1 MDILKTYIN
10 FPIQDPTWVFFLVL
24 LIILLAPMVF
34 GKLRIPHIIG
44 MILAGVVIGEYG
56 LNILERDASFKL
68 FGQVGIYYIMFL
80 AGLEMDLMGFKK
92 NISKGIMF
100 GLLTSLIPFGCGI
113 LAGLYLLHYSMAT
126 SLLLAC
132 IFASHTIVAYPI
144 VARYG
149 LTKHPAVT
157 ISIAATMI
165 ALLFALIFLAVLAG
179 KYRGGDDSL
188 FWLWFVL
195 KCVGYFAAVFTLF
208 PPIIRMV
215 FKHYTER
222 VILYIFVMAMLF
234 LSAALAEL
242 CGIEGLL
249 GAFISG
255 LIFNRF
261 IPHSSSLMNRIEFVG
276 NAVFIPYFLV
286 GVGMMVNLKP
296 LFSELHALWVVGVIV
311 VVSTLSKLFASSITR
326 KLLGFNHAQGLV
338 MFGLS
343 EAHAAGAIAMVMVG
357 TSLVINPAT
366 GERLMNNAVLDGVVV
381 MILISCV
388 ISSIVTDQGARRM
401 KLQQDNS
408 EDNTSDKPTDDEK
421 ILVLVK
427 DTSRIRNITQ
437 TAIMMRNQ
445 QLNRGLICLNVVND
459 ADFTDPSQRHSRE
472 VLDVAEEIC
481 VAADVPVQ
489 KQSRLAVNIV
499 NGVVHC
505 LRENDASEVLIGLHE
520 KINGDMSFYGHFA
533 QGLIRSMNRQL
544 IIVDYTRPVSTI
556 RKIVVVVP
564 ERAEYEAGFYRW
576 VKRIARLTN
585 EIGCRIEFRTNEP
598 VGRLIHQVMQTQFPG
613 VRAEYKQTDTIL
625 LPQEVEKLTT
635 EINEDQML
643 VVVTAR
649 PGGISYQSGDNNIG
663 KIIEEQMMRKRNVMM
678 IFPDQYGE
686 NNEQYTFIE
695 PLKHQYQES
704 KVSTWLS
711 KWISKVG

>member
-1 MDILKTYIN
+1 MDSLLSYIH

-34 GKLRIPHIIG
+34 NKLRIPHIVG
-44 MILAGVVIGEYG
+44 MILAGVLIGEHG

-80 AGLEMDLMGFKK
+80 AGLEMDLVGFKQ
-92 NISKGIMF
+92 NLSKGLLF
-100 GLLTSLIPFGCGI
+100 GALTTLIPFLCGF
-113 LAGLYLLHYSMAT
+113 LAGFYLLDYSVST

-149 LTKHPAVT
+149 LSKHPAVT

-165 ALLFALIFLAVLAG
+165 ALLFALLFLAVISTRY
-179 KYRGGDDSL
+179 KGDGDAW
-188 FWLWFVL
+188 FWILFVL
-195 KCVGYFAAVFTLF
+195 KCVAYFVGLFLIF
-208 PPIIRMV
+208 PPIIRLV

-222 VILYIFVMAMLF
+222 VIQYIFVLAMMF
-234 LSAALAEL
+234 FAAVMAEL

-249 GAFISG
+249 GAFLSG

-261 IPHSSSLMNRIEFVG
+261 IPHTSSLMNRIEFVG
-276 NAVFIPYFLV
+276 NALFIPYFLV
-286 GVGMMVNLKP
+286 GVGMLVNLRP
-296 LFSELHALWVVGVIV
+296 LFSEMGAIGVVLVIV
-311 VVSTLSKLFASSITR
+311 VVSTLSKLLASSISR
-326 KLLGFNHAQGLV
+326 KLLGFNHAQGLM

-357 TSLVINPAT
+357 TTLVVNKTT
-366 GERLMNNAVLDGVVV
+366 GETLMPGEVLDGVVV
-381 MILISCV
+381 MILISCI

-401 KLQQDNS
+401 KLQETDSQDGGS
-408 EDNTSDKPTDDEK
+408 GKPSDDEK
-421 ILVLVK
+421 ILILLK

-459 ADFTDPSQRHSRE
+459 ADYTEQSQRQSRE
-472 VLDVAEEIC
+472 VLNQAEEIC
-481 VAADVPVQ
+481 VAADIPVQ
-489 KQSRLAVNIV
+489 TQSRLAVNIV
-499 NGVVHC
+499 NGVIHSM
-505 LRENDASEVLIGLHE
+505 RENDASEILIGLHE
-520 KINGDMSFYGHFA
+520 KVNGDMSFYGHFA
-533 QGLIRSMNRQL
+533 QELIKNMNRQL
-544 IIVDYTRPVSTI
+544 IIVDYTMPVNTL

-564 ERAEYEAGFYRW
+564 ERAEYEVGFYRW
-576 VKRIARLTN
+576 VRRLARLTN
-585 EIGCRIEFRTNEP
+585 EIGCRIEFRTSEST
-598 VGRLIHQVMQTQFPG
+598 GRLIHQYMSNYHSS
-613 VRAEYKQTDTIL
+613 VRAEYVLLEST
-625 LPQEVEKLTT
+625 LPQAIETLSA
-635 EINEDQML
+635 EINADQLL

-649 PGGISYQSGDNNIG
+649 PGGISYQKGYNRLAD
-663 KIIEEQMMRKRNVMM
+663 IIQDKVLRRCSVMM

-686 NNEQYTFIE
+686 NNEEYSFTA
-695 PLKHQYQES
+695 PLGVRYDQS
-704 KVSTWLS
+704 KASAWLS